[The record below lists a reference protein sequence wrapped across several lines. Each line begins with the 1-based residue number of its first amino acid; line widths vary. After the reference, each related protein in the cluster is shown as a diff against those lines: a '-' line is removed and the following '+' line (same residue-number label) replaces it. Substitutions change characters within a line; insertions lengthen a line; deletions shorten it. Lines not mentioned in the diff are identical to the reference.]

1 MTARRLPAVAA
12 LLSLCATALT
22 ACGGDP
28 DEPLP
33 EPVSVA
39 GPMWQVTDIYTTPG
53 EPSSVPPGAAGA
65 VGLIFGSGSAT
76 GSTGCA
82 PIQARVEYSADGK
95 PATVDD
101 ADAVTF
107 DIVDLGP
114 VEGECAGSDA
124 WTHGHMTELIVPGA
138 QFDMSMTTPT
148 ELVLRVRDE
157 AVDPPSIR
165 LVAL

>member
-1 MTARRLPAVAA
+1 MTARNIPAAAA
-12 LLSLCATALT
+12 LLSACAMALT
-22 ACGGDP
+22 ACGDQE
-28 DEPLP
+28 EPLP

-53 EPSSVPPGAAGA
+53 EPSSVPPGAAGS
-65 VGLIFGSGSAT
+65 VGLTFGSGSAT

-82 PIQARVEYSADGK
+82 PIQARVEYSAGGES
-95 PATVDD
+95 ATVDE

-114 VEGECAGSDA
+114 VDAECSGSDA
-124 WTHGHMTELIVPGA
+124 WSHGHMTELIVPGA
-138 QFDMSMTTPT
+138 EFDMSMTAPT
-148 ELVLRVRDE
+148 ELVLTVRDE

>member
-1 MTARRLPAVAA
+1 MTARHLPAAAA
-12 LLSLCATALT
+12 LLSACALALT
-22 ACGGDP
+22 ACGGQE
-28 DEPLP
+28 EPLP

-53 EPSSVPPGAAGA
+53 EPSSVPPGAAGS
-65 VGLIFGSGSAT
+65 VGLVFGSGSAT

-82 PIQARVEYSADGK
+82 PIQARVHYSADGEST
-95 PATVDD
+95 TVDE

-114 VEGECAGSDA
+114 VDDECSGSDA
-124 WTHGHMTELIVPGA
+124 WSHGHMTELIVPGTE
-138 QFDMSMTTPT
+138 FDISMTTPT
-148 ELVLRVRDE
+148 ELVLTAREE

>member
-1 MTARRLPAVAA
+1 MRARTIPAAAA
-12 LLSLCATALT
+12 LLSACALALS
-22 ACGGDP
+22 ACGGDQE
-28 DEPLP
+28 EPLP

-39 GPMWQVTDIYTTPG
+39 GPMWQVTDIYTAPG
-53 EPSSVPPGAAGA
+53 EPSSVPPGAAGS

-82 PIQARVEYSADGK
+82 PIQARVEYSADGE
-95 PATVDD
+95 PATVDE

-114 VEGECAGSDA
+114 VDGECSGSDA
-124 WTHGHMTELIVPGA
+124 WSHGHLTELIVPGA
-138 QFDMSMTTPT
+138 EFDMSLTTPT
-148 ELVLRVRDE
+148 ELVLTAREE